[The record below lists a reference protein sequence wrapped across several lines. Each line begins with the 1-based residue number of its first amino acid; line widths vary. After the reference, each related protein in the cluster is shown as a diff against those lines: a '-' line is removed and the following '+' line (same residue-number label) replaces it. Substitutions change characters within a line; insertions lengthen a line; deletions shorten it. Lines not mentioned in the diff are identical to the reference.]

1 MGIASVGQIIKF
13 YNKGGQREVALKG
26 VRDLSLKKIE
36 MVGKR
41 KNPDFFARKSN
52 FETLPRISEQIWVFV
67 GIQPTDRILI

>member
-41 KNPDFFARKSN
+41 KNRFFARKSN
-52 FETLPRISEQIWVFV
+52 FETLPRISEQIWFLLESNPP
-67 GIQPTDRILI
+67 IAF